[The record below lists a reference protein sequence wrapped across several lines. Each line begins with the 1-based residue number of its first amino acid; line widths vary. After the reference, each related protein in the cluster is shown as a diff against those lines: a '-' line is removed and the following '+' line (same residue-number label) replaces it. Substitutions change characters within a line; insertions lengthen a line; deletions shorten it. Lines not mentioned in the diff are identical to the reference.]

1 MTIKE
6 TRQEL
11 NYTNRSNGRGRG
23 WMGQRMQTQKNVLS
37 QGKREHYM
45 QNEWPEQGPA
55 VGDSH
60 RLFSEQQLN
69 YDGLIAKQ

>member
-1 MTIKE
+1 
-6 TRQEL
+6 
-11 NYTNRSNGRGRG
+11 
-23 WMGQRMQTQKNVLS
+23 MGQRMQTQKNVLS

-60 RLFSEQQLN
+60 RLFSEQ
-69 YDGLIAKQ
+69 